1 MEGAPGREY
10 LSTFT
15 RPSLNRPWKRTAVQA
30 VNITAIHRLYWQ
42 AFAVIA
48 LGSARIYTATAE
60 RLIYQAEKAALSV
73 QLHRVR
79 KPLKTRVVII
89 EVGLMLIWHT

>member
-10 LSTFT
+10 LSTFA

-60 RLIYQAEKAALSV
+60 RLIYQA
-73 QLHRVR
+73 VR
-79 KPLKTRVVII
+79 KRLFPYSFIVFGNRSKLEWLLLK
-89 EVGLMLIWHT
+89 LA